1 MALTRMALAGYR
13 CFAERQDIV
22 LRPVT
27 VVLGRNNSGKSAL
40 ARAPLVCD
48 TGIRTNSPAPL
59 DLDVLSE
66 GILESFTDLVYANQP
81 HGSVEI
87 ELEFDEP
94 FGITGPTGPTSP
106 TDPTDLSGALG
117 QHGPDGPTML
127 TARVQHIDEC
137 QTQLVS
143 SLRLQAG
150 GAVTTVDWEPHDR
163 PEHVRYTVRS
173 GGQLVSGLPVAFRG
187 LLPAGVPGGGAPD
200 PLVSRLLAAA
210 RAIRDGYPA
219 VRYLGPFRERAAR
232 RYRLPARMPTDVGMG
247 GERVASILAD
257 DSARRGG
264 ALAQQVN
271 QDLAANLPGWRVDVV
286 ERGGMYSVTLSSRD
300 NDALRVNLADAG
312 TGVAQ
317 ALPIFVQRALDV
329 LRPPCGP
336 VLEIVEQPELHL
348 HPAAHGALADL
359 YLYATAQ
366 TGVRFILE
374 THSETL
380 LLRLRRRIA
389 EGLDPDMV
397 AIYFVEHEE
406 GAARARRI
414 RVDRDGDLD
423 YWPTGVFTE
432 DYEETQALAV
442 AQLRR
447 RGPGAC

>member
-1 MALTRMALAGYR
+1 MALIRMALAGYR
-13 CFAERQDIV
+13 CFAERQDIE

-40 ARAPLVCD
+40 VRAPLVCD

-59 DLDVLSE
+59 DLDVLGE
-66 GILESFTDLVYANQP
+66 GILESFTDLVYANRP

-87 ELEFDEP
+87 GLEFD
-94 FGITGPTGPTSP
+94 GVPTPTS
-106 TDPTDLSGALG
+106 
-117 QHGPDGPTML
+117 L
-127 TARVQHIDEC
+127 TVRVQHIEEY
-137 QTQLVS
+137 QTQVVS
-143 SLRLQAG
+143 ALRMRTGDL
-150 GAVTTVDWEPHDR
+150 VTTADWEPGDP
-163 PEHVRYTVRS
+163 PEAIRYTVRS
-173 GGQLVSGLPVAFRG
+173 GEQAIGGLRLAFRG
-187 LLPAGVPGGGAPD
+187 LLPSGVPTVPTLPGGAAPG
-200 PLVSRLLAAA
+200 PPVTRLLAAA
-210 RAIRDGYPA
+210 RAVRDNYPA

-232 RYRLPARMPTDVGMG
+232 RYRLPARMPTDVGTG

-257 DSARRGG
+257 DAARRQGR
-264 ALAQQVN
+264 LAREVN
-271 QDLAANLPGWRVDVV
+271 RGLADNLPGWQVGAV
-286 ERGGMYSVTLSSRD
+286 ERGGMYSVILTSRD
-300 NDALRVNLADAG
+300 NQGLRVNLADAG

-317 ALPIFVQRALDV
+317 ALPIFVQRALDG
-329 LRPPCGP
+329 LDPPRGP

-359 YLYATAQ
+359 YLCATRQ
-366 TGVRFILE
+366 TGVRFVLE

-389 EGLDPDMV
+389 EGLDPDTV
-397 AIYFVEHEE
+397 AIYFVEHGD

-414 RVDRDGDLD
+414 EIDRDGDLD

-447 RGPGAC
+447 RDTGAR